1 MNHFWKILGDFA
13 GLCRICGVNVACRW
27 LLAIPFNAKAIF
39 AKGDLQPADIAM
51 GEGPFT
57 VSLRGHRGRFRV
69 AGQRAISG
77 IREMYVRDVYLQH
90 GWLRIRDGDT
100 VIDLGANMGNFTNM
114 ALAMGP
120 TVQVFAI
127 EPNEECIRQFTR
139 SVDLNP
145 GHPQRVRLLRAFVG
159 RQGDWQKASV
169 SANPGCV
176 GAPWMTEDEL
186 IEQLG
191 IQRIDFLKCDIEGGE
206 FTLLQP
212 GSRLLAMANSFAAEL
227 HAFAGDVEGFI
238 SQLKASGFEIGP
250 TQRDP
255 DGSATV
261 LARRVTTR

>member
-1 MNHFWKILGDFA
+1 M
-13 GLCRICGVNVACRW
+13 NVACRW

-39 AKGDLQPADIAM
+39 AKGDLQPADIAL

-57 VSLRGHRGRFRV
+57 VTLRSQLGRFRV

-114 ALAMGP
+114 ALSMGP
-120 TVQVFAI
+120 NVRVVAI
-127 EPNEECIRQFTR
+127 EPNEQCIQQFNR

-145 GHPQRVRLLRAFVG
+145 GHRHRVRLLRAYVG

-169 SANPGCV
+169 SENPGCA
-176 GAPWMTEDEL
+176 GAPWLTEDEL
-186 IEQLG
+186 IEQMQ
-191 IQRIDFLKCDIEGGE
+191 IQRVDFLKCDIEGGE

-212 GSRLLAMANSFAAEL
+212 GSKLLAMTNAFAAEL
-227 HAFAGDVEGFI
+227 HAFAGDVDGFI
-238 SQLKASGFEIGP
+238 KQLRADGFEIGP
-250 TQRDP
+250 VQRAG

-261 LARRVTTR
+261 LARRAMPR